1 MIKWILIVVLI
12 AVIMLIAYSVSEQY
26 KDRYDFYNNLKMFL
40 NQFKI
45 NISFRQE
52 KINNFLNSITPKKQF
67 KCVIEEYKKYLSTGE
82 LNLDNVKVLED
93 EDKVILNDIVKNIG
107 KYDAKNEVQQLDT
120 FLLTVDT
127 RLSKALEDKNKLC
140 PMIIKLALLFAIG
153 LSILLI

>member
-67 KCVIEEYKKYLSTGE
+67 KSFIEEYKKYISSGE

-120 FLLTVDT
+120 FLLTVDS

-140 PMIIKLALLFAIG
+140 RMIIKLALLFAIG

>member
-1 MIKWILIVVLI
+1 M
-12 AVIMLIAYSVSEQY
+12 
-26 KDRYDFYNNLKMFL
+26 
-40 NQFKI
+40 
-45 NISFRQE
+45 
-52 KINNFLNSITPKKQF
+52 
-67 KCVIEEYKKYLSTGE
+67 
-82 LNLDNVKVLED
+82 KVLED